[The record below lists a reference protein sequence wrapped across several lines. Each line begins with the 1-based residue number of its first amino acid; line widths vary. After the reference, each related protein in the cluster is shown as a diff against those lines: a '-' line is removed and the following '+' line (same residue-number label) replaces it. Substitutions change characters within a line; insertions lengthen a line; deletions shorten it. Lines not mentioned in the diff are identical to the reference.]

1 MKKPRDLERLSVLG
15 WRLIDLKWRD
25 KLLKKRTCSDNREE
39 LNRNKSIEKD
49 LRGRLKRK
57 LSNFFRDSKL
67 LRKKRLKD

>member
-15 WRLIDLKWRD
+15 WKPIDSKWRD
-25 KLLKKRTCSDNREE
+25 KLLKKRTCSGNREE